1 MTTPPAGPGPAD
13 PLSARKQRVNE
24 RVRLLA
30 NNLDRAST
38 ACFTVGVATPVAGW
52 LYNVS
57 GLQASLGLGVLGLGI
72 AGWLAAAML
81 LHCLARR
88 LLDGLLP

>member
-1 MTTPPAGPGPAD
+1 MTPADPDPAPAD
-13 PLSARKQRVNE
+13 PLFAEKQRVNE

-30 NNLDRAST
+30 GNIDRAST
-38 ACFTVGVATPVAGW
+38 ACFTVGVATPAAGW

-57 GLQASLGLGVLGLGI
+57 GLQTSLSLAVLGLGVLG
-72 AGWLAAAML
+72 WLAAAIL

-88 LLDGLLP
+88 LLNGLLP